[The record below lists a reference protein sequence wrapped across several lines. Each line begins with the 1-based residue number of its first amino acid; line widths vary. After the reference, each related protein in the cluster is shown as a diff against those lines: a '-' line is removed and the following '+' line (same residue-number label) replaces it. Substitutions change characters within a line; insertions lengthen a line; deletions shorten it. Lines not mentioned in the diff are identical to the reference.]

1 MNDYYQVE
9 IDGHFSSY
17 KFYNTFLPELH
28 KYFNG
33 PSSEQKILISFANI
47 KKISPLV
54 IPNLFNVGLILKD
67 YFNNPVQ
74 LFIPWDKKILAYLRD
89 INFFSINNDLEIFN
103 IDERFTGDIP
113 QDRSISDIC
122 GTIQI
127 GSDLKKEEIYNC
139 YISKYKTPIE
149 KQLKDEKL
157 VDRILYVMAE
167 LSHNGASHSK
177 GICFVSF
184 QLNQLNKFEF
194 SVSDCGIGYR
204 TSLLGKKERNFFK
217 NFNQTET
224 NPSNHFA
231 SILEAIYYRK
241 KEYEK
246 IYGVYSIFKDI
257 LPLDGVIRLHTHNT
271 QAIFTKYNFSKYLYE
286 DPDESLVKDII
297 NSFILSSETASERKY
312 NPVRIDSA
320 KFKGVHIE
328 IEIPLGL

>member
-1 MNDYYQVE
+1 
-9 IDGHFSSY
+9 
-17 KFYNTFLPELH
+17 
-28 KYFNG
+28 
-33 PSSEQKILISFANI
+33 
-47 KKISPLV
+47 LV

-67 YFNNPVQ
+67 YFNYPVQ
-74 LFIPWDKKILAYLRD
+74 LFIPWNRKILVYLRD
-89 INFFSINNDLEIFN
+89 INFFSINNDLKIFN

-127 GSDLKKEEIYNC
+127 GRNLKKEDIYNC
-139 YISKYKTPIE
+139 YISKYKIPIE
-149 KQLKDEKL
+149 KRLKDEKL

-167 LSHNGASHSK
+167 LSHNGALHSK
-177 GICFVSF
+177 GTCFVTF

-204 TSLLGKKERNFFK
+204 NSLLDKRKGSFFK

-224 NPSNHFA
+224 TPPNHFS

-246 IYGVYSIFKDI
+246 VYGVYSIFNDI

-271 QAIFTKYNFSKYLYE
+271 QAIFTNYNFSKYLHE
-286 DPDESLVKDII
+286 DPDENLVKDII
-297 NSFILSSETASERKY
+297 NSFILSSDNSTERKY
-312 NPVRIDSA
+312 KPVRIDSA

-328 IEIPLGL
+328 IEIPFSM